1 MDHEATTL
9 PIFRVYVQ
17 VTTAKSLLLNNREVG
32 MPNIKVTVELDDQ
45 NQDDLLAG
53 NLDADMGWIVRGA
66 VAEATGKEDRGPQ
79 WPERKGL

>member
-1 MDHEATTL
+1 L